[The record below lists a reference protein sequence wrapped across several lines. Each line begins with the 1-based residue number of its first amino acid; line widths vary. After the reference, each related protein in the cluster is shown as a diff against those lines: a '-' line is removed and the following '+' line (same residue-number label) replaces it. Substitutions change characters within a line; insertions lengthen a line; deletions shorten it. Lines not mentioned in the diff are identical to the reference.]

1 MFCREHVVQL
11 RHEIGAIHAAG
22 GELVVIGSG
31 TPNFIAG
38 FRETTKYDG
47 PLYVDPQLVS
57 YKAAGLKRGV
67 LRTLNPLTIAMGV
80 RAMAHGNFQ
89 GRTQGDNYQ
98 QGGILVIIPS
108 SPAGPPGRIVYEHVS
123 DVAGDNAPAREV
135 VAALQAAIAKK
146 AV

>member
-1 MFCREHVVQL
+1 MFCREHVAQL
-11 RHEIGAIHAAG
+11 RHEIEAIHAAG

-38 FRETTKYDG
+38 FRDTTKYQG
-47 PLYVDPQLVS
+47 PLYVDPQLAS
-57 YKAAGLKRGV
+57 YQAAGLKRGL

-80 RAMAHGNFQ
+80 RAITRGNFQ

-98 QGGILVIIPS
+98 QGGVLIVM
-108 SPAGPPGRIVYEHVS
+108 PPGRIVYEHVS

-135 VAALQAAIAKK
+135 VAALQAATAKK
-146 AV
+146 AS

>member
-11 RHEIGAIHAAG
+11 HHEIGAIHAAG

-31 TPNFIAG
+31 TPNFVAG

-47 PLYVDPQLVS
+47 PLYVDPQLLS
-57 YKAAGLKRGV
+57 YQAAGLKRGL

-80 RAMAHGNFQ
+80 RAISRGNFQ
-89 GRTQGDNYQ
+89 GRTQGDAYQ
-98 QGGILVIIPS
+98 QGGVLVVM
-108 SPAGPPGRIVYEHVS
+108 PPGRIVYEHVS

-135 VAALQAAIAKK
+135 VAALQAAMAKK

>member
-11 RHEIGAIHAAG
+11 RHEVGDIHAAG

-31 TPNFIAG
+31 TPSFIAG

-57 YKAAGLKRGV
+57 YHAAGLKRGV
-67 LRTLNPLTIAMGV
+67 LRTLNPLSLAHGV
-80 RAMAHGNFQ
+80 RALVRGNLQ
-89 GRTQGDNYQ
+89 GRTQGDAFQ
-98 QGGILVIIPS
+98 QGGLLVIL
-108 SPAGPPGRIVYEHVS
+108 PPGRIVYEHVS

-135 VAALQAAIAKK
+135 VAALQAATAKR
-146 AV
+146 AS